1 MKLRVFTFN
10 CSATVKLQHCM
21 RKRIRVS
28 SAKCLR
34 NAARRLQR
42 KQNSRTCFAFL
53 TTLRQTFFSLYR
65 WKHRVPHTSN
75 ASLMQYHAH
84 GAVNKYITSLL
95 SARNF
100 CRGGD
105 RPMFVL
111 KTAEANELQIKLLFS
126 FFSSTNS
133 SRKTAVSHYKG
144 ARYCHC
150 LCIIHTQLRDLS
162 GTSRKRTIENWHN
175 SNRKFVC
182 NSKWLNRLSV
192 ALRLECDPTVTRL
205 ERYQPATALHFLS
218 GQPKLIQ
225 FCFDELG
232 PIHRDLIEIRETIK
246 RWNSSSFEDCFFAQL
261 SVVVRWFRR
270 RLRARLKDK
279 GVCC

>member
-1 MKLRVFTFN
+1 MNYAKRAEYSWTALSGERLEKVPRSVLEPWNSRVVGKYLIRIQTFNWLTRVKLWVFTFN

-34 NAARRLQR
+34 NAARRFQR

-100 CRGGD
+100 CRAGE

-133 SRKTAVSHYKG
+133 SRKTYRITK
-144 ARYCHC
+144 
-150 LCIIHTQLRDLS
+150 
-162 GTSRKRTIENWHN
+162 
-175 SNRKFVC
+175 
-182 NSKWLNRLSV
+182 
-192 ALRLECDPTVTRL
+192 ALDT
-205 ERYQPATALHFLS
+205 ATA
-218 GQPKLIQ
+218 
-225 FCFDELG
+225 
-232 PIHRDLIEIRETIK
+232 
-246 RWNSSSFEDCFFAQL
+246 FAL
-261 SVVVRWFRR
+261 FTRNY
-270 RLRARLKDK
+270 AT
-279 GVCC
+279 